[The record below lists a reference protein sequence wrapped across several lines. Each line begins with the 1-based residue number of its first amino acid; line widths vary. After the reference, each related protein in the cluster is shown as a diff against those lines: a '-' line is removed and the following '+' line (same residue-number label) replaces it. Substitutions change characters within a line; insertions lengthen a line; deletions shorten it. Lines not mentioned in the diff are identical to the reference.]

1 MNLAKSVLA
10 SANQARELRTE
21 VFAMRRLAKLVSFTA
36 MLLFAVRLCQAAC
49 IPENSPQQPNRDA
62 VARLLEAQERC
73 PSTALD
79 FRNLVKGNGA
89 RLETTMVNFLSF
101 HNPNPGAFFL
111 FEIVSGKVAAL
122 NLTVERGDLLFGHF
136 LTRSGSRLVLN
147 TSGLLVEAIAWDPAK
162 QLFNFYEL
170 LEVGA
175 PQRASWFYRGD
186 SRLVLEDIEFLYRQR
201 TAGQQPFRAQLR
213 CSGCH
218 VNGGLIQKELVSPH
232 NDWWM
237 KSRKLPLG
245 NLTPDSTVTK
255 IFQGLVDAGDLA
267 KLVQATSRR
276 LFASP
281 EYRKALQ
288 SRTMQ
293 EQLRPLFC
301 PVELN
306 IESDRDPF
314 DDRKPA
320 VQIPA
325 GFFAD
330 PRLGAS
336 SISISRKNYEQA
348 LQQLRSQLPVPSGR
362 ADADYAWLA
371 PVKANSDM
379 LMTEALVEMGV
390 IDKEF
395 VADVLAVDFTN
406 PLFSP
411 SRCGLLKLVPAEGK
425 SDFLP
430 RFQAA
435 LKASAEPAA
444 KALLENLTDAKRD
457 ANFHRQQVRG
467 YLDACQKR
475 ASKPE
480 AAIEWFGVLAQ
491 RREEI
496 DKLEFSQHPEGRI
509 LESPGRIVF
518 PTASPPKGPRDLTRA
533 CEVRPR

>member
-1 MNLAKSVLA
+1 
-10 SANQARELRTE
+10 
-21 VFAMRRLAKLVSFTA
+21 MRRLAKLVSFTA
-36 MLLFAVRLCQAAC
+36 MLLFAARLCQAAC
-49 IPENSPQQPNRDA
+49 TPENSPQQPNQDA
-62 VARLLEAQERC
+62 VARLLQAQDRC
-73 PSTALD
+73 PGTALD
-79 FRNLVKGNGA
+79 FRNLLERSGA
-89 RLETTMVNFLSF
+89 RLETTMANFLSF

-111 FEIVSGKVAAL
+111 FEIVSGKIAAL
-122 NLTVERGDLLFGHF
+122 NLTIERGDLLFGHF
-136 LTRSGSRLVLN
+136 LTSSASSRLVLDSTN
-147 TSGLLVEAIAWDPAK
+147 RLQIEAIAWDPAK

-170 LEVGA
+170 KEEKGRV
-175 PQRASWFYRGD
+175 SWFYRGD
-186 SRLVLEDIEFLYRQR
+186 SRLILEDIQFLYRQR
-201 TAGQQPFRAQLR
+201 TAGQQPFRNQLR

-218 VNGGLIQKELVSPH
+218 VNGGLIQKELAAPH

-245 NLTPDSTVTK
+245 SLTPDSTVTK

-314 DDRKPA
+314 DERKPA

-325 GFFAD
+325 AFFAD

-336 SISISRKNYEQA
+336 SISISRKNYDQA

-379 LMTEALVEMGV
+379 LMTEALVEMDV

-411 SRCGLLKLVPAEGK
+411 SRCSLLKLVPLEGK
-425 SDFLP
+425 PDFLP

-444 KALLENLTDAKRD
+444 KALLENLTDPKRD

-480 AAIEWFGVLAQ
+480 AAIEWFGLLAQ
-491 RREEI
+491 RRAEI
-496 DKLEFSQHPEGRI
+496 DQLEFSQHPQGHI
-509 LESPGRIVF
+509 LESPGRVVF
-518 PTASPPKGPRDLTRA
+518 PTASAPKGPHDLTRA

>member
-1 MNLAKSVLA
+1 MG
-10 SANQARELRTE
+10 
-21 VFAMRRLAKLVSFTA
+21 RLAKLVFFTA
-36 MLLFAVRLCQAAC
+36 LLLFVARLCQAAC
-49 IPENSPQQPNRDA
+49 TPENSPQQPNRDA
-62 VARLLEAQERC
+62 VARLLQAQERC

-79 FRNLVKGNGA
+79 FRNLVEGSGA

-111 FEIVSGKVAAL
+111 FEIASGKVAAL
-122 NLTVERGDLLFGHF
+122 SSTIERGDLLFGHF
-136 LTRSGSRLVLN
+136 LTSSASSRLVLD
-147 TSGLLVEAIAWDPAK
+147 TASRLQIEAIAWDPAK

-170 LEVGA
+170 LAG
-175 PQRASWFYRGD
+175 PPRASWFYRGD
-186 SRLVLEDIEFLYRQR
+186 SRLILEDIQFLYRQR
-201 TAGQQPFRAQLR
+201 TAGQQPFRGQLR

-218 VNGGLIQKELVSPH
+218 VNGGLVQKELVSPH
-232 NDWWM
+232 NDWWT

-245 NLTPDSTVTK
+245 NLTPDATVAK
-255 IFQGLVDAGDLA
+255 IFQGLVDASELT
-267 KLVQATSRR
+267 KLVEATSRR
-276 LFASP
+276 LSASP
-281 EYRKALQ
+281 EYRKVLR

-314 DDRKPA
+314 DDRKPV

-336 SISISRKNYEQA
+336 SIAIPRKNYEQA
-348 LQQLRSQLPVPSGR
+348 LQQLRSRIPELAGR
-362 ADADYAWLA
+362 TDADHAWLA
-371 PVKANSDM
+371 PVKANADM

-390 IDKEF
+390 VDKEF

-411 SRCGLLKLVPAEGK
+411 ARCGMLKLVPPEGTP
-425 SDFLP
+425 DFIS

-435 LKASAEPAA
+435 LKASAEPTA
-444 KALLENLTDAKRD
+444 KLLLDNLTDSKRD
-457 ANFHRQQVRG
+457 ANFHRQEVRE
-467 YLDACQKR
+467 YLDACQNR

-480 AAIEWFGVLAQ
+480 AVIEWFGVLAQ

-496 DKLEFSQHPEGRI
+496 DKLEFSQHPQGRI
-509 LESPGRIVF
+509 LESPGRVVF
-518 PTASPPKGPRDLTRA
+518 PTASAPKGPLDLTRA

>member
-1 MNLAKSVLA
+1 MP
-10 SANQARELRTE
+10 
-21 VFAMRRLAKLVSFTA
+21 RLTKLVPLTA
-36 MLLFAVRLCQAAC
+36 IALFVAQLSQAAC
-49 IPENSPQQPNRDA
+49 VPENSPKQPNQDA
-62 VARLLEAQERC
+62 VARLLQAQDRC
-73 PSTALD
+73 PATALD
-79 FRNLVKGNGA
+79 FRNLVERSGA
-89 RLETTMVNFLSF
+89 RLETTMVNFLGF
-101 HNPNPGAFFL
+101 HNPDDGAFFL
-111 FEIVSGKVAAL
+111 FEIVSGKIAAL
-122 NLTVERGDLLFGHF
+122 NSTIERGDLLFGHF
-136 LTRSGSRLVLN
+136 LTSDGSSLVLN

-170 LEVGA
+170 LEVGG

-186 SRLVLEDIEFLYRQR
+186 SKLILQDIEFLYRQR
-201 TAGQQPFRAQLR
+201 TAGQQPFRNQLR

-218 VNGGLIQKELVSPH
+218 VNGGLIQKELVPPH

-237 KSRKLPLG
+237 KSRKPPLG
-245 NLTPDSTVTK
+245 SLTLDSTVTK
-255 IFQGLVDAGDLA
+255 IFQGLVDADELA

-306 IESDRDPF
+306 IESDLEPF
-314 DDRKPA
+314 DDGKPA

-330 PRLGAS
+330 PRLGSA
-336 SISISRKNYEQA
+336 SISIPRKNYEQA
-348 LQQLRSQLPVPSGR
+348 LQQLGSRMRKPPGR
-362 ADADYAWLA
+362 TDADHAWLA

-379 LMTEALVEMGV
+379 LMAEALVEIGV
-390 IDKEF
+390 VDKEF

-411 SRCGLLKLVPAEGK
+411 SRCGLLKLVPAGGK
-425 SDFLP
+425 DFRP

-444 KALLENLTDAKRD
+444 KLLLDNLTDPKRA
-457 ANFHRQQVRG
+457 ANFHRQQVRD

-475 ASKPE
+475 ASTPE
-480 AAIEWFGVLAQ
+480 AAIQWFGVLAH
-491 RREEI
+491 RRAEI
-496 DKLEFSQHPEGRI
+496 DQLELSKHPRGHI

-518 PTASPPKGPRDLTRA
+518 PSASTPPGRLDLTPA

>member
-1 MNLAKSVLA
+1 MP
-10 SANQARELRTE
+10 
-21 VFAMRRLAKLVSFTA
+21 RLTQLVPLTA
-36 MLLFAVRLCQAAC
+36 ILLFAVQLCQAAC
-49 IPENSPQQPNRDA
+49 IPEEFTAQPNQDA
-62 VARLLEAQERC
+62 VARLLEAQDRC
-73 PSTALD
+73 PGTALD
-79 FRNLVKGNGA
+79 FRNLLERSGA

-122 NLTVERGDLLFGHF
+122 NLTIERGDLLFGHF
-136 LTRSGSRLVLN
+136 LTSSGSRLVLN
-147 TSGLLVEAIAWDPAK
+147 TSNLLVEAIAWDPAK

-170 LEVGA
+170 LEDGG

-186 SRLVLEDIEFLYRQR
+186 SRLILEDIEFLYRQR
-201 TAGQQPFRAQLR
+201 TAGQQPFREQLR

-218 VNGGLIQKELVSPH
+218 VNGGLIQKELASPH

-245 NLTPDSTVTK
+245 SLTPDSTVTK
-255 IFQGLVDAGDLA
+255 IFQGLVDADELT

-336 SISISRKNYEQA
+336 SISIPRKNYEQA
-348 LQQLRSQLPVPSGR
+348 LQQLRSQMPEPARPGRRRPRLAGTGQGELGHADDGSLGRDGCGRQRVRGRCSGR
-362 ADADYAWLA
+362 
-371 PVKANSDM
+371 
-379 LMTEALVEMGV
+379 
-390 IDKEF
+390 
-395 VADVLAVDFTN
+395 
-406 PLFSP
+406 
-411 SRCGLLKLVPAEGK
+411 GLH
-425 SDFLP
+425 
-430 RFQAA
+430 
-435 LKASAEPAA
+435 EPAVFG
-444 KALLENLTDAKRD
+444 LPLRLTQA
-457 ANFHRQQVRG
+457 
-467 YLDACQKR
+467 
-475 ASKPE
+475 
-480 AAIEWFGVLAQ
+480 
-491 RREEI
+491 
-496 DKLEFSQHPEGRI
+496 
-509 LESPGRIVF
+509 SPGR
-518 PTASPPKGPRDLTRA
+518 R
-533 CEVRPR
+533 